1 MTAVANPPS
10 FANLNR
16 PGWTDGGQSLNSM
29 NPDDNRMNMFM
40 SRKSLQRSNSSSSI
54 SSTASSSSTSTVTS
68 TGSVS
73 TAPTNG
79 SPSSTTSSGNGNGNP
94 MSVGGD
100 TAPWSN
106 SQALRKKAQP
116 KNNTNTNS
124 WTNARPEGASDFS
137 RSATGRPPMANG
149 VNGAPPT
156 MHHQQQQPSSQP
168 QPQQQPQSALSAPN
182 QMMSQNNISRPGAD
196 QMAPQRLPVL
206 SLLSLNGT
214 FERKTISVPFY
225 PDIMKIGRQTNAK
238 TVPLPTNGFFD
249 SKVLSRQHAEI
260 WANQDGKIYIKDVKS
275 SNGTFVNG
283 NRLSPEN
290 RESEPHE
297 LQSQDHLEL
306 GIDIVSED
314 QKTVVHHKVA
324 AKVEHAGFVT
334 QTNNLLD
341 MNFGDLDPSNGG
353 MMMPM
358 GGMPPF
364 RGRAGSAASL
374 ASNGRMMP
382 GNMGGPIPGLAQQRQ
397 FWLNPVTTEHIV
409 KKLQTEMRNAKLQHH
424 DLIRTGQFITALVT
438 KDDIKNQ
445 EKPDGIEPPKPHV
458 NGNVPFKSDNSKTRF
473 SEPPA
478 PPPSQPV
485 PEVPSVAR
493 ASDAPSLKR
502 GITERP
508 KSHPF
513 PKDANVNQV
522 MQLTEALNMAKNELD
537 SNSAR
542 VRDLERML
550 NEEREAR
557 LQAEIL
563 MQKMAVSQQAVTNGT
578 SVAALTNGHS
588 ELEKAF
594 EPPTEQS
601 QANNSSA
608 LGGVEPKK
616 SSKPETSNIEAMAA
630 AFQARIESMT
640 TEMKGL
646 REQLEAFRNR
656 AEQAEAE
663 RDADR
668 KTLSQLI
675 LQIRQ
680 RDEKEQQAAAR
691 KSRSSSRGRSRQ
703 GKQEKEAEQAL
714 PKANGAAVTGPTQ
727 SDGSSEDQA
736 EEVPSLAL
744 TDTLK
749 PSSSSALVYPHQDR
763 ALIQAMPYVSV
774 LGVVLIGMGMMAY
787 LNGWQPQAKN

>member
-1 MTAVANPPS
+1 
-10 FANLNR
+10 
-16 PGWTDGGQSLNSM
+16 
-29 NPDDNRMNMFM
+29 MFM
-40 SRKSLQRSNSSSSI
+40 SRKSLQRSNSSSSVA
-54 SSTASSSSTSTVTS
+54 STASSSSTSTVTS

-79 SPSSTTSSGNGNGNP
+79 SPNSTTSSSGGNGNGNP

-106 SQALRKKAQP
+106 SQALRKKPQP

-124 WTNARPEGASDFS
+124 WTNARPEGASDLS

-168 QPQQQPQSALSAPN
+168 QPQQQPQSAMSAPN
-182 QMMSQNNISRPGAD
+182 QMMSQSNLARPGAD

-260 WANQDGKIYIKDVKS
+260 WANQDGKIFIKDVKS

-358 GGMPPF
+358 GGMPSF
-364 RGRAGSAASL
+364 RGRAGSQASL

-382 GNMGGPIPGLAQQRQ
+382 GNMSGPIPGMAQQRQ

-445 EKPDGIEPPKPHV
+445 DKPEDIEPPKLHV
-458 NGNVPFKSDNSKTRF
+458 NGNVPFKSEISKTRF

-478 PPPSQPV
+478 PPPSQPL
-485 PEVPSVAR
+485 PEKPDVAR

-502 GITERP
+502 GITDRP
-508 KSHPF
+508 KSHPS

-522 MQLTEALNMAKNELD
+522 VQLTEALNLAKKELD

-557 LQAEIL
+557 LQAEVL

-588 ELEKAF
+588 AMERVF
-594 EPPTEQS
+594 EPPTEQTEPND
-601 QANNSSA
+601 ASA
-608 LGGVEPKK
+608 PGGLESEK
-616 SSKPETSNIEAMAA
+616 SPKPETSNIEAMAA

-680 RDEKEQQAAAR
+680 RDEEEQQAAAR
-691 KSRSSSRGRSRQ
+691 KSRSSSCGRSQQ
-703 GKQEKEAEQAL
+703 GGKDKEIDQTL

-727 SDGSSEDQA
+727 SDGSSEDHA

-749 PSSSSALVYPHQDR
+749 PSSSPALVYPHQDR

-774 LGVVLIGMGMMAY
+774 LGVVFIGMGLMAY